1 MWLFKK
7 DWGID
12 ENTKHE
18 SIPLGND
25 KYMFVYSKDGRLC
38 LDTYHPAQRVVPREN
53 YVDAII
59 KVVNESF

>member
-12 ENTKHE
+12 ENTEHE

-25 KYMFVYSKDGRLC
+25 KNMFVYHKDGRLC
-38 LDTYHPAQRVVPREN
+38 LDTYHPTQRVVPREN

-59 KVVNESF
+59 KVVNSHF